1 MKVLMLHDAV
11 PATAPPDAQD
21 TLVQAAAVSAAL
33 GSLGHDVVVY
43 ALDGDLPR
51 MRRAIE
57 QARPQL
63 IFNLVESIAGSDAA
77 AVGAPALIDGL
88 GVPYTGSPAAAIAL
102 SNDKCAAKALFVRLQ
117 LPTPQWCTNR
127 PAGHFRA
134 GRYIIK
140 SRFEHASIGL
150 EADAIAFYDDPD
162 VLARAVANATRAQ
175 QRPCFA
181 ERFIDGR
188 EFNLSVIEF
197 EDGVRVL
204 PAAEIDFSAFPTGAL
219 RLVGYRAKWDETS
232 FEYQNTP
239 RRFDFESGD
248 RALVNELSRLA
259 LDAFDALQ
267 LAGYARV
274 DFRVDADGP
283 WILEVNTN
291 PCIAPDAGFAA
302 ALHQAGI
309 PYTEAIAHI
318 VRAAMKDY

>member
-11 PATAPPDAQD
+11 PTTAPPDAQD

-33 GSLGHDVVVY
+33 ESLGHDVVVY

-57 QARPQL
+57 QQRPQL

-127 PAGHFRA
+127 PASRFRP

-140 SRFEHASIGL
+140 SRFEHASVGL
-150 EADAIAFYDDPD
+150 EANAIAQYDDPG
-162 VLARAVANATRAQ
+162 VLVQAVADATRAQ
-175 QRPCFA
+175 QRPFFA
-181 ERFIDGR
+181 ERFIEGR
-188 EFNLSVIEF
+188 EFNLSLIAL

-204 PAAEIDFSAFPTGAL
+204 PAAEIDFSAFPAGAP

-232 FEYQNTP
+232 FEYHNTP
-239 RRFDFESGD
+239 RRFVFEPSD
-248 RALVNELSRLA
+248 RALIDELSKLA
-259 LDAFDALQ
+259 LDAFEALQ

-302 ALHQAGI
+302 ALDQAGI